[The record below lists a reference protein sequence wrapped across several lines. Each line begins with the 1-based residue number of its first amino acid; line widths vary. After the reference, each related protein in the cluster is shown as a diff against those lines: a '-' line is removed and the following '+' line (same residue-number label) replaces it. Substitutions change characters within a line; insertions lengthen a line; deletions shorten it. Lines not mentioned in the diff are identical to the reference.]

1 MGVLYRTMGVL
12 AKEIEPFCLKRVLFH
27 TREGYLNFNDR
38 LWNLSEDVHSSLDLT
53 VSDTQP

>member
-1 MGVLYRTMGVL
+1 MLYRTMGVL

-38 LWNLSEDVHSSLDLT
+38 LWNLSEDVNSSLDLT

>member
-1 MGVLYRTMGVL
+1 MLLEKKGFMGALYRTMGVL
-12 AKEIEPFCLKRVLFH
+12 AKEIFH

-38 LWNLSEDVHSSLDLT
+38 LWNLSEDVNSSLDLT